1 MEHNRNCQKTPLYQQ
16 VKDYISE
23 RIAQGVITSGMRVES
38 EAELGRILRAS
49 RMTVNRALR
58 ELTAEGKLRRVQG
71 LGTFVA
77 EQKWRSPLFEI
88 QSLAREIEERG
99 GLYSCD
105 VHLLREEKA
114 TSWLAREMVIQPRS
128 PVFHSIIVHK
138 ENGLPIQLGCRY
150 INPEIAPDY
159 LDQDFTAITPSDY
172 LLQQAPVTA
181 VEHVV
186 EALIAESWIRELLQ
200 TGSFEPCLVLHR
212 KTWSGEKV
220 ATVNTFYY
228 PGTRYTLGGKFVP
241 DGRGSLAV
249 I

>member
-1 MEHNRNCQKTPLYQQ
+1 MEYQDGMQNTPLYQQ
-16 VKDYISE
+16 VKDYINN
-23 RIAQGVITSGMRVES
+23 RIAQGILTSGMRIES
-38 EAELGRILRAS
+38 EAELSRMLNAS

-58 ELTAEGKLRRVQG
+58 ELTVEGKLRRVQG

-77 EQKWRSPLFEI
+77 EQKLQSPLFKI
-88 QSLAREIEERG
+88 RSLAKEIEARG
-99 GLYSCD
+99 GRYSCD

-114 TSWLAREMVIQPRS
+114 SPWLAEEMKIRVQL

-138 ENGLPIQLGCRY
+138 EDDVPIQLGCRY

-159 LDQDFTAITPSDY
+159 LNQDFTRVTPSDY
-172 LLQQAPVTA
+172 LLQQAPATA

-186 EALIAESWIRELLQ
+186 EALIGEPWIRELLLI
-200 TGSFEPCLVLHR
+200 SNFEPCLVLHR
-212 KTWSGEKV
+212 KTWSGELV

-228 PGTRYTLGGKFVP
+228 PGTRYTLGGRFIP
-241 DGRGSLAV
+241 DNEGKLDV